1 MSNAAAFLR
10 LASVGLVRAPVRSA
24 VRVVTL
30 AAAVALLAAML
41 LFIGH
46 SLRTMTG
53 GAVRSVPLD
62 WQAPVGS
69 SQAASQLAQRVAQE
83 KGVKAAVP
91 TATAPLAGA
100 EHTSAA
106 GTVQSGAGAILAVP
120 PEYPAHF

>member
-24 VRVVTL
+24 VRVLTL
-30 AAAVALLAAML
+30 AVAVALLAAML

-62 WQAPVGS
+62 WQGPVGS
-69 SQAASQLAQRVAQE
+69 YPAAVRVAR
-83 KGVKAAVP
+83 GVSTQHGVLAAEPV
-91 TATAPLAGA
+91 ATARVAGPQHA
-100 EHTSAA
+100 RPR
-106 GTVQSGAGAILAVP
+106 V
-120 PEYPAHF
+120 